1 MKNNMKPE
9 TKITIGIIAV
19 SLILLLAVSYSFRN
33 DTQKETEIVK
43 NSVADKALL
52 IREDSKIKGPA
63 NAKVVLVEF
72 TDFECEACAAAHP
85 ILQKILKE
93 YDGKIQ
99 FVFRNFPNHYNS
111 MLAAKSAEA
120 AAQEGKFWQMHDKLL
135 ENQLEWGEKQVPVTE
150 AFIKYAKEIGINV
163 PTFTDLISGKT
174 FEEKILRDKKDGT
187 SLGVRATPTFF
198 LNGKKLEG
206 IPPYE
211 DLKKMIDKELALQKN
226 N

>member
-1 MKNNMKPE
+1 MKAE
-9 TKITIGIIAV
+9 TKITLGIIAV
-19 SLILLLAVSYSFRN
+19 SFILLLSVSYSYKGGK
-33 DTQKETEIVK
+33 QKEIDTIK
-43 NSVADKALL
+43 NTVADKSLL
-52 IREDSKIKGPA
+52 IREDSQMIGPS
-63 NAKVVLVEF
+63 NAKVTLVEF
-72 TDFECEACAAAHP
+72 ADFECEACAAAHP

-99 FVFRNFPNHYNS
+99 FVFRNFPNHFNS

-120 AAQEGKFWQMHDKLL
+120 AGQEGKYWKMHDKLL

-150 AFIKYAKEIGINV
+150 AFVKYAKEIGINT
-163 PTFTDLISGKT
+163 PTFTDLISGNT
-174 FEEKILRDKKDGT
+174 FEGKINRDKKDAI

-211 DLKKMIDKELALQKN
+211 DFKKMIDKELGITN
-226 N
+226 